1 MSDKRSND
9 RAGLFEDDLDISDFA
24 PKPPARAEQV
34 KAVAEEAGFRSR
46 GPVPPQAAAPLPASA
61 ERPAKPPAAPPEERR
76 GQRRYRTGRNQQL
89 NLKVRAQDAEAFYAI
104 ADAEGWVLGDV
115 FARAVA
121 ALARELKR
129 TETR

>member
-1 MSDKRSND
+1 MNDK
-9 RAGLFEDDLDISDFA
+9 RAGLFEDELDVSGFT

-46 GPVPPQAAAPLPASA
+46 GPVPVPA
-61 ERPAKPPAAPPEERR
+61 EPPPAAPQGTRR
-76 GQRRYRTGRNQQL
+76 EQRRHRTGRNQQL

-129 TETR
+129 TETQ